1 MTVTEIISLL
11 HKATA
16 DLSRIHQSDAWQRLT
31 ESPQAHPKIEEIMG
45 DAQHYI
51 TELRLRVSQSL
62 EGPNLTPGLE
72 QDLVNLF
79 NTRENSPA
87 T

>member
-16 DLSRIHQSDAWQRLT
+16 DLSRIHESDAWRSLT
-31 ESPQAHPKIEEIMG
+31 ESPQAHPQIEQIMG

-51 TELRLRVSQSL
+51 TELRLRVGQSL
-62 EGPNLTPGLE
+62 EGPTLTPGLE
-72 QDLVNLF
+72 QELVNLF
-79 NTRENSPA
+79 TGREDSPVL
-87 T
+87 